1 MEDTFSTWRI
11 NPNKVPAFDSD
22 TQLQLV
28 ETLAKFQIKVL
39 YDKNLTGVITPLST
53 LPQCLTPL
61 VKGKDVSIYLITQG
75 PEELHIG
82 LVVKDMFALK
92 GKTLQ
97 EFRTMFQHVVHTF
110 QLLGYGDYLS
120 FCNFG
125 KKYFSTPQKT
135 IEGNCWEM
143 IPLGKEYLTHKNGP
157 YALAPKIE
165 RNNYVLSNKIAS
177 LKKPSPILVAEFVKT
192 LRSRMAYGTPSA
204 PSFDKETLPW
214 KFHITDLDLAKN
226 ATVNRILEAF
236 QALGAVQVFP
246 SSGTP
251 ATGKVTKMSKKEMM
265 GEFNVNLVKKR
276 ETCAFCK
283 QEIIKKQEMV
293 RGKNIVVLY
302 TKDGH
307 FLVTPLKHYENLHSL
322 PEDEFEEAIQWAQN
336 TSLALGDTNLVWFC
350 QNGPRAGQT
359 VPHTHIHI
367 VHPLNPI
374 LFPLKILSVLTA
386 STLKPVEEKEYQTNR
401 TWILK
406 RLKAL
411 GL

>member
-1 MEDTFSTWRI
+1 MEDSLSTWVV

-22 TQLQLV
+22 AQLQLV
-28 ETLAKFQIKVL
+28 ETLAKLRIKVI
-39 YDKNLTGVITPLST
+39 YDKNLNGVITALPTFPQHLT
-53 LPQCLTPL
+53 LL
-61 VKGKDVSIYLITQG
+61 VKGKDVNVYLITQG

-82 LVVKDMFALK
+82 LVVKDMLALK
-92 GKTLQ
+92 GKHLQ

-125 KKYFSTPQKT
+125 KKYFSTSQKT
-135 IEGNCWEM
+135 IDGHCWEM
-143 IPLGKEYLTHKNGP
+143 IPLGKGYLSNKNGP

-177 LKKPSPILVAEFVKT
+177 LKKPNPSLVAEFVKI
-192 LRSRMAYGTPSA
+192 LCSRMAYDTPNA
-204 PSFDKETLPW
+204 PFFDEETLPW
-214 KFHITDLDLAKN
+214 EFHITDLDLAKD
-226 ATVNRILEAF
+226 AIINRILEALH
-236 QALGAVQVFP
+236 ALGAVHVLP
-246 SSGTP
+246 SSN
-251 ATGKVTKMSKKEMM
+251 AGKISKKEL
-265 GEFNVNLVKKR
+265 ESAFNVNLLKRR
-276 ETCAFCK
+276 ETCAFCN

-307 FLVTPLKHYENLHSL
+307 FLVTPLEHYESLHAL

-336 TSLALGDTNLVWFC
+336 TSLALGNTNLVWFC

-374 LFPLKILSVLTA
+374 LVPLKILSVLTA
-386 STLKPVEEKEYQTNR
+386 SILKHVEEQEYQANR

-406 RLKAL
+406 RLKSL